1 MTDARPTSQVPYRHV
16 ALAGRRPAPGADAA
30 RRATGAGPTRERV
43 ASARPAQARS
53 ARQKPARRSVRS
65 RRAAP
70 WSGRFLAVAQAL
82 VNAIGAKRLLGAC
95 ALVIALV
102 IGVNAIGALRGSSEP
117 TTHHAQI
124 AATSEIGIPA
134 TPKSLWKAGTVP
146 YLYQTDRQWASEPYA
161 GDTIEENGCGPTSLC
176 MVYIARTGDASM
188 SPKEMADYSTQ
199 NGYYVDGMTK
209 WIFMDQGAR
218 GLGLSP
224 SGVVISADAVTEAL
238 QNGKILIVS
247 VGKGDFTDNGHFMV
261 ITGLDNNGRLIIHD
275 PNSAVN
281 SLKRWDIDRVLSQTV
296 SIWAY

>member
-1 MTDARPTSQVPYRHV
+1 MTDARPTPRASTRHV
-16 ALAGRRPAPGADAA
+16 ALAGRRQAPGADAA
-30 RRATGAGPTRERV
+30 RRAAGAVPAQER
-43 ASARPAQARS
+43 ATSARPAQARS
-53 ARQKPARRSVRS
+53 ARPKPARRNVGRRRVAS
-65 RRAAP
+65 R
-70 WSGRFLAVAQAL
+70 SGRFLAVAQAL

-102 IGVNAIGALRGSSEP
+102 IGVNAIGALRGNPEP

-146 YLYQTDRQWASEPYA
+146 YLYQTDKQWASEPYA
-161 GDTIEENGCGPTSLC
+161 GGTIEENGCGPTSLC

-209 WIFMDQGAR
+209 WSFMDQGAR
-218 GLGLSP
+218 ALGLSP

-261 ITGLDNNGRLIIHD
+261 VTGLDDNGQLIIHD